1 MAIETNAVVISDL
14 NPLYPQDRDYIAE
27 GAAQIRLVKQV
38 IKNTFP
44 NVDSPV
50 TMDSDQLNLFGDKIT
65 FSGDSMDVGGLMI
78 KNATA
83 GTGSNDVVTKSQMET
98 YFTDFLKNRVYRVG
112 SYYTSEDNTN
122 PGDAAVL
129 GFGTWVVVTGML
141 MGSGTVTPDGSVPN
155 AQSRHFTAGGT
166 GGRIYNTIK
175 ADNLP
180 LTTIDLAD
188 AGVTTGSSGGHVHG
202 VPADFINIS
211 IDDQPSRVYREGQGH
226 GSSFN
231 TTREGEHT
239 HPIEG
244 SISFGKDDVARQP
257 IDTMPPYRVVNIW
270 RRQV

>member
-44 NVDSPV
+44 NVDAPV
-50 TMDSDQLNLFGDKIT
+50 TIDSDQLNLFGDKIT
-65 FSGDSMDVGGLMI
+65 FSGDAMDVGGLMI

-129 GFGTWVVVTGML
+129 GFGTWVAVTGML

-155 AQSRHFTAGGT
+155 AQSRQFTAGGT
-166 GGRIYNTIK
+166 GGRVYNTIK

-180 LTTIDLAD
+180 LTTIDLAA
-188 AGVTTGSSGGHVHG
+188 AGITTGSAGAHTHI
-202 VPADFINIS
+202 VPAGSIRIS
-211 IDDQPSRVYREGQGH
+211 IDDKASRVYKDYDSNDIPYSTLSAGA
-226 GSSFN
+226 
-231 TTREGEHT
+231 HT